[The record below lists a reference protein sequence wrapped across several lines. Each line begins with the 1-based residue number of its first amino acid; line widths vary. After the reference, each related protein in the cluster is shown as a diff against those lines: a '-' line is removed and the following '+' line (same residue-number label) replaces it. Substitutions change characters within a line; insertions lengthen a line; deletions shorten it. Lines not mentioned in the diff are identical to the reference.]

1 MVKFLSADII
11 LRNLGLKEKLARELN
26 RLHHLQ
32 EIDNE
37 SRQKETASSP
47 GQQQPHIPQP
57 PKDLEKPISP
67 DFLKRFP
74 PPSPIVNDSKRV
86 RFAELD
92 NKNTSASC
100 SFLGENSG
108 NYEGSICTSTP
119 VKYVKRPKSP
129 KSKQGTT
136 STGLFAI
143 AEPKEEMTITDHES
157 IDSGLECSTNSAM
170 MSQPTVKSTK
180 SHNIATSESNRLIN
194 LKHSKISPKT
204 IKKLKQFAFIERSP
218 TKTAGSNDAQNL
230 LIGEKD
236 EKCEKRNGEN
246 IKQHSAFRV
255 EEGVSADGLLLTQ
268 VSNTNKAVSSENIN
282 VNSLLRTRSPGQTM
296 HRPDK
301 RVRTGQ
307 LQRIRDLM
315 PNSVNQNNV
324 RTESTTLSPG
334 FSKLLTLCNKA
345 KPLHTSTVPQ
355 NSITTAENKTPTLVR
370 GHDEKTSSDAQ
381 KRKAKQTAN
390 VNSLFTLNE
399 EGNLSDI
406 DLESDW
412 SPATK
417 KKKM

>member
-1 MVKFLSADII
+1 MVKFLLADLI
-11 LRNLGLKEKLARELN
+11 LQNLKLNEELVRELN
-26 RLHHLQ
+26 RLDHLQ
-32 EIDNE
+32 EIDTE
-37 SRQKETASSP
+37 VRQKETASSP

-67 DFLKRFP
+67 GFLKRFP

-108 NYEGSICTSTP
+108 NCEGSICTSTP
-119 VKYVKRPKSP
+119 VKYVKHPKSP

-136 STGLFAI
+136 STRLFVI
-143 AEPKEEMTITDHES
+143 AEQKEEVTIPDHES
-157 IDSGLECSTNSAM
+157 IDSGLECSTTSAM
-170 MSQPTVKSTK
+170 TSQPTVKSTK
-180 SHNIATSESNRLIN
+180 SHSIASSESNRQMN
-194 LKHSKISPKT
+194 LEHSKISPKT
-204 IKKLKQFAFIERSP
+204 IKKLKQFAFVERSP

-268 VSNTNKAVSSENIN
+268 VSNTNKAVSSENSN
-282 VNSLLRTRSPGQTM
+282 VNSLLRTRSPGQTIY
-296 HRPDK
+296 HPDK

-324 RTESTTLSPG
+324 RTGSSNLSPG

-345 KPLHTSTVPQ
+345 KPLHTTNVPQ

-370 GHDEKTSSDAQ
+370 GHDENTSSDAQ

-406 DLESDW
+406 DLEPDW